1 MIGRKYGN
9 SATTCM
15 TSTELDGP
23 DSNRIMKDDGSI
35 GSQYLMC
42 CLSFK

>member
-15 TSTELDGP
+15 TSFELDGP
-23 DSNRIMKDDGSI
+23 DTNRIMKDDSI